1 MSRQVFLENY
11 LPDVIK
17 LIFEYQ
23 KLSAAENPEFNK
35 LILEQE
41 NSLSDC
47 FVQDATLNGIKRW
60 EKILKIP
67 PSGTIEDRR
76 ATIIG
81 RLNETLPYT
90 IRRLRQMLNA
100 LCGEDGY
107 TVQLERYS
115 MTVQIPARLAA
126 IGGTIYAMLRRV
138 VPANIYYEV
147 RLTAY
152 SNGKIGLYAWSSVG
166 VRLELYPWAVHS
178 YDTTAP
184 IRTAAASKS
193 SFKVTVLERR

>member
-107 TVQLERYS
+107 TMQIDGYS
-115 MTVQIPARLAA
+115 MYIKIPDRLAT
-126 IGGTIYAMLRRV
+126 IGVSVYQMLRRV
-138 VPANIYYEV
+138 VPANIFYGIK
-147 RLTAY
+147 LT
-152 SNGKIGLYAWSSVG
+152 SNLNGNIGVCVWSSASVK
-166 VRLELYPWAVHS
+166 LELYPMTVHNYNTTVSVKTAV
-178 YDTTAP
+178 AL
-184 IRTAAASKS
+184 KS
-193 SFKVTVLERR
+193 SFSITILERR

>member
-1 MSRQVFLENY
+1 MSRQVSIENY

-17 LIFEYQ
+17 QILEYQ
-23 KLSAAENPEFNK
+23 ELAKAENPEFNK

-76 ATIIG
+76 ATILG

-90 IRRLRQMLNA
+90 IRRLRQMLST
-100 LCGEDGY
+100 LCGDDGY
-107 TVQLERYS
+107 TVKLEGYS
-115 MTVQIPARLAA
+115 MVVQIPARLAA

-152 SNGKIGLYAWSSVG
+152 SIGKIGLHTWSSVG